1 MSWTYWIVFVTFDA
15 RGKPAK
21 RLSMLQIFKDLPE
34 PIDLEPI
41 WRTGPLERSEAFAAW
56 KHGQSGTDG
65 CDLTNR
71 QVFLTDLS
79 GSLSDLSPTQTKYGR
94 RRNSVDAL

>member
-1 MSWTYWIVFVTFDA
+1 MSWTYWIFFVTFDA

-41 WRTGPLERSEAFAAW
+41 
-56 KHGQSGTDG
+56 
-65 CDLTNR
+65 
-71 QVFLTDLS
+71 
-79 GSLSDLSPTQTKYGR
+79 
-94 RRNSVDAL
+94 